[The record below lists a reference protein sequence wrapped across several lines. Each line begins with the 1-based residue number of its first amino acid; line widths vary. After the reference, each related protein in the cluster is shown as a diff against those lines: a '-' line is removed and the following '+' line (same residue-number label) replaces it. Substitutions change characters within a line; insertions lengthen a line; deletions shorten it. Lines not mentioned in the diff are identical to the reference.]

1 MSRGISGSKQV
12 FAMLI
17 HRWGFLIIRV
27 KLGACFFF
35 IILMST
41 VVYFAPYMFMV
52 WEDMDG

>member
-41 VVYFAPYMFMV
+41 VVYFVPYMFMV